1 MTELGTRL
9 VSEQMKFLMKN
20 DFCNYSFYC
29 FFYPAVDFVFF
40 DRYNGDE
47 WDEDKRISARHEEV
61 NETWLWND
69 F

>member
-1 MTELGTRL
+1 MIFVIILST
-9 VSEQMKFLMKN
+9 V
-20 DFCNYSFYC
+20 

-47 WDEDKRISARHEEV
+47 WDEDKIISARHEEV